1 MHNAKPLTPYPASTT
16 SNPLADGRL
25 RVGDRV
31 LSLRRAV
38 LRSGHEIEANMAAAD
53 SLSIHKVELVP
64 VVIARRT
71 PRHAR
76 GPLSHQPGES
86 AAAPLPPAELAEESG
101 ARDDAPVGRVAAAP
115 PLGEPQCIR
124 YMDARTTGEWHQP
137 SFTSDPTPLP
147 RCPVALPHAIH
158 ALVALPGAAAAGDAD
173 GLVLSA
179 GRARAICA
187 WSRDGAA
194 LRARASGAHS
204 DRICAMTALSD
215 GSVASAS
222 ADRTVRLWRA
232 SPVPPTGA
240 ATDAP
245 WSLARL
251 ATLRGHAGAVRALAS
266 HEGLLASAADDGD
279 VLLWGAEPDA
289 VAGWERRGEP
299 LRCAADASAPHALS
313 SSHGVLWCAHWSGGV
328 VGWDVERR
336 LAPAHV
342 YADAH
347 AGPVH
352 ALARAHFAPAAVA
365 SAGGDGAVRLWDPR
379 QPLAAIE
386 LGVGTSPLYTLATE
400 RAEPYVVAA
409 AGYDCVV
416 RLWDVRAIR
425 IASTLR
431 AHKAPVRAL
440 LMLPGAT
447 RFDVWSAD
455 SDGGV
460 CTHSL

>member
-1 MHNAKPLTPYPASTT
+1 M
-16 SNPLADGRL
+16 
-25 RVGDRV
+25 
-31 LSLRRAV
+31 
-38 LRSGHEIEANMAAAD
+38 
-53 SLSIHKVELVP
+53 
-64 VVIARRT
+64 
-71 PRHAR
+71 
-76 GPLSHQPGES
+76 
-86 AAAPLPPAELAEESG
+86 
-101 ARDDAPVGRVAAAP
+101 
-115 PLGEPQCIR
+115 
-124 YMDARTTGEWHQP
+124 
-137 SFTSDPTPLP
+137 
-147 RCPVALPHAIH
+147 
-158 ALVALPGAAAAGDAD
+158 
-173 GLVLSA
+173 
-179 GRARAICA
+179 
-187 WSRDGAA
+187 
-194 LRARASGAHS
+194 
-204 DRICAMTALSD
+204 
-215 GSVASAS
+215 
-222 ADRTVRLWRA
+222 
-232 SPVPPTGA
+232 
-240 ATDAP
+240 
-245 WSLARL
+245 
-251 ATLRGHAGAVRALAS
+251 
-266 HEGLLASAADDGD
+266 
-279 VLLWGAEPDA
+279 
-289 VAGWERRGEP
+289 
-299 LRCAADASAPHALS
+299 
-313 SSHGVLWCAHWSGGV
+313 
-328 VGWDVERR
+328 GWDVERR